1 MVYNIQV
8 KIDCNMEMREVG
20 KKELIVSS
28 AKKVILEKGYKN
40 ISVEDITNEAGIAK
54 GSFYTYFK
62 SKNLVIDYILE
73 EVIAKRKN
81 EFKLDKRK
89 SLENTIKSL
98 VRTRTKLDDE
108 KLKENLVLV
117 NLFRNVASLDEKTL
131 MLLKEL
137 EKVIIERME
146 SIILA
151 YPKEIKIEK
160 IKIEKKDIKFYSK
173 MLNNIIS
180 NYKTFTLFFS
190 EKSNQFITDIEE
202 VKKKYQTED
211 FERNV
216 EIISKSILKILTY

>member
-1 MVYNIQV
+1 M
-8 KIDCNMEMREVG
+8 G
-20 KKELIVSS
+20 KKELIASS

-98 VRTRTKLDDE
+98 VRTRIKLDDE

-151 YPKEIKIEK
+151 YPKEIKID
-160 IKIEKKDIKFYSK
+160 KKDIRFYSK

-211 FERNV
+211 FERNI

>member
-1 MVYNIQV
+1 
-8 KIDCNMEMREVG
+8 MREVG

-98 VRTRTKLDDE
+98 VRTRIKLDDE

-151 YPKEIKIEK
+151 YPKEIKIER
-160 IKIEKKDIKFYSK
+160 KDIKFYSK

-211 FERNV
+211 FERNI

>member
-1 MVYNIQV
+1 
-8 KIDCNMEMREVG
+8 MREVG

-81 EFKLDKRK
+81 EFKLDKRM

-98 VRTRTKLDDE
+98 VRTRIKLDDE

-131 MLLKEL
+131 MLLKEI
-137 EKVIIERME
+137 EKVVIERME

-151 YPKEIKIEK
+151 YPKEIKID
-160 IKIEKKDIKFYSK
+160 KKDIRFYSK

>member
-1 MVYNIQV
+1 M
-8 KIDCNMEMREVG
+8 G

-98 VRTRTKLDDE
+98 VRTRIKLDDE

-117 NLFRNVASLDEKTL
+117 NLFRNVASLAEKTL

-151 YPKEIKIEK
+151 YPKE

-190 EKSNQFITDIEE
+190 EKSNQFIIDIEE

-211 FERNV
+211 FERNI

>member
-160 IKIEKKDIKFYSK
+160 KDIKFYSK

-180 NYKTFTLFFS
+180 NYKTLYPFSLFFLR
-190 EKSNQFITDIEE
+190 
-202 VKKKYQTED
+202 KKQ
-211 FERNV
+211 
-216 EIISKSILKILTY
+216 SIYY

>member
-1 MVYNIQV
+1 M
-8 KIDCNMEMREVG
+8 G

-98 VRTRTKLDDE
+98 VRTRIKLDDE

-151 YPKEIKIEK
+151 YPKEIKID
-160 IKIEKKDIKFYSK
+160 KKDIKFYSK

-202 VKKKYQTED
+202 VKKKYQAED

>member
-1 MVYNIQV
+1 M
-8 KIDCNMEMREVG
+8 G

-89 SLENTIKSL
+89 SLENNIKSL
-98 VRTRTKLDDE
+98 VRTRIKLDDE

-117 NLFRNVASLDEKTL
+117 NIFRNVASLDEKTL

-160 IKIEKKDIKFYSK
+160 NDIKFYSK

>member
-98 VRTRTKLDDE
+98 VRTRIKLDDE

-160 IKIEKKDIKFYSK
+160 KDIKFYSK

-211 FERNV
+211 FERNI

>member
-1 MVYNIQV
+1 M
-8 KIDCNMEMREVG
+8 G
-20 KKELIVSS
+20 KKELIASS

-98 VRTRTKLDDE
+98 VRTRIKLDDE

-160 IKIEKKDIKFYSK
+160 NDIKFYSK

-190 EKSNQFITDIEE
+190 EKSNQFIIDIEE

>member
-1 MVYNIQV
+1 M
-8 KIDCNMEMREVG
+8 G

-40 ISVEDITNEAGIAK
+40 ISVEDITNEARIAK

-73 EVIAKRKN
+73 EVITKRKN

-98 VRTRTKLDDE
+98 VRTRIKLDDE

-151 YPKEIKIEK
+151 YPKEIKIER
-160 IKIEKKDIKFYSK
+160 KDIKFYSK

-211 FERNV
+211 FERNI

>member
-117 NLFRNVASLDEKTL
+117 NLFRNVAFLDEKTL

-151 YPKEIKIEK
+151 YPKE

>member
-1 MVYNIQV
+1 
-8 KIDCNMEMREVG
+8 ME

-98 VRTRTKLDDE
+98 VRTRIKLDDE

-151 YPKEIKIEK
+151 YPKEIKIER
-160 IKIEKKDIKFYSK
+160 KDIKFYSK

>member
-1 MVYNIQV
+1 M
-8 KIDCNMEMREVG
+8 G

-54 GSFYTYFK
+54 GSFYIYFK

-98 VRTRTKLDDE
+98 VRTRIKLDDE

-151 YPKEIKIEK
+151 YPKEIKIER
-160 IKIEKKDIKFYSK
+160 KDIKFYSK

>member
-1 MVYNIQV
+1 M
-8 KIDCNMEMREVG
+8 G

-28 AKKVILEKGYKN
+28 VKKVILEKGYKN

-98 VRTRTKLDDE
+98 VRTRIKLDDE

-151 YPKEIKIEK
+151 YPKEIKIER
-160 IKIEKKDIKFYSK
+160 KDIKFYSK

-211 FERNV
+211 FERNI

>member
-1 MVYNIQV
+1 M
-8 KIDCNMEMREVG
+8 G
-20 KKELIVSS
+20 KNELIVSS

-98 VRTRTKLDDE
+98 VRTRIKLDDE

-160 IKIEKKDIKFYSK
+160 NDIKFYSK

-190 EKSNQFITDIEE
+190 EKSNQFIIDIEE

-211 FERNV
+211 FERNI

>member
-1 MVYNIQV
+1 M
-8 KIDCNMEMREVG
+8 G

-81 EFKLDKRK
+81 EFKLDKRM

-98 VRTRTKLDDE
+98 VRTRIKLDDE

-151 YPKEIKIEK
+151 YPKE

>member
-1 MVYNIQV
+1 M
-8 KIDCNMEMREVG
+8 G

-98 VRTRTKLDDE
+98 VRTRIKLDDE

-146 SIILA
+146 GIILA
-151 YPKEIKIEK
+151 YLKE

>member
-1 MVYNIQV
+1 
-8 KIDCNMEMREVG
+8 MEMRGVG

-28 AKKVILEKGYKN
+28 TKKVILEKGYKN

-98 VRTRTKLDDE
+98 VRTRIKLDDE

-151 YPKEIKIEK
+151 YPKEIKID
-160 IKIEKKDIKFYSK
+160 KKDIRFYSK

-202 VKKKYQTED
+202 VKKKYQAED

>member
-1 MVYNIQV
+1 M
-8 KIDCNMEMREVG
+8 G

-98 VRTRTKLDDE
+98 VRTRIKLDDE

-146 SIILA
+146 SIILT
-151 YPKEIKIEK
+151 YPKE

>member
-1 MVYNIQV
+1 M
-8 KIDCNMEMREVG
+8 G
-20 KKELIVSS
+20 KKELIASS

-98 VRTRTKLDDE
+98 VRTRIKLDDE

-160 IKIEKKDIKFYSK
+160 KDIKFYSK

-190 EKSNQFITDIEE
+190 EKSNQFIIDIEE

-211 FERNV
+211 FERNI

>member
-160 IKIEKKDIKFYSK
+160 KDIKFYSK

-216 EIISKSILKILTY
+216 EIILKSILKILTY

>member
-1 MVYNIQV
+1 M
-8 KIDCNMEMREVG
+8 G

-40 ISVEDITNEAGIAK
+40 ISVEDIANEAGIAK

-98 VRTRTKLDDE
+98 VRTRIKLDDE

-151 YPKEIKIEK
+151 YPKEIKIER
-160 IKIEKKDIKFYSK
+160 KDIKFYSK

>member
-1 MVYNIQV
+1 
-8 KIDCNMEMREVG
+8 MEMREVG

-40 ISVEDITNEAGIAK
+40 ISVEDITNEARIAK

-151 YPKEIKIEK
+151 YPKEIKIER
-160 IKIEKKDIKFYSK
+160 KDIKFYSK

>member
-1 MVYNIQV
+1 M
-8 KIDCNMEMREVG
+8 G

-98 VRTRTKLDDE
+98 VRTRIKLDDE

-137 EKVIIERME
+137 AKVIIERME

-151 YPKEIKIEK
+151 YPKEIKIER
-160 IKIEKKDIKFYSK
+160 KDIKFYSK

-211 FERNV
+211 FERNI

>member
-1 MVYNIQV
+1 M
-8 KIDCNMEMREVG
+8 G

-28 AKKVILEKGYKN
+28 AKKVILEMGYKN

-98 VRTRTKLDDE
+98 VRTRIKLDDE

-151 YPKEIKIEK
+151 YPKEIKIER
-160 IKIEKKDIKFYSK
+160 KDIKFYSK

-211 FERNV
+211 FERNI

>member
-1 MVYNIQV
+1 
-8 KIDCNMEMREVG
+8 VG

-98 VRTRTKLDDE
+98 VRTRIKLDDE

-151 YPKEIKIEK
+151 YPKEIKIER
-160 IKIEKKDIKFYSK
+160 KDIKFYSK

>member
-40 ISVEDITNEAGIAK
+40 ISVEDITNEARIAK

-73 EVIAKRKN
+73 EVITKRKN

-98 VRTRTKLDDE
+98 VRTRIKLDDE

-151 YPKEIKIEK
+151 YPKEIKIER
-160 IKIEKKDIKFYSK
+160 KDIKFYSK

>member
-1 MVYNIQV
+1 M
-8 KIDCNMEMREVG
+8 G

-73 EVIAKRKN
+73 EVIAKIKN

-98 VRTRTKLDDE
+98 VRTRIKLDDE

-151 YPKEIKIEK
+151 YPKEIKIER
-160 IKIEKKDIKFYSK
+160 KDIKFYSK

>member
-1 MVYNIQV
+1 M
-8 KIDCNMEMREVG
+8 G

-28 AKKVILEKGYKN
+28 TKKVILEKGYKN

-98 VRTRTKLDDE
+98 VRTRIKLDDE

-151 YPKEIKIEK
+151 YPKE

>member
-1 MVYNIQV
+1 M
-8 KIDCNMEMREVG
+8 G

-40 ISVEDITNEAGIAK
+40 ISVEDITNEARIAK

-73 EVIAKRKN
+73 EVITKRKN

-151 YPKEIKIEK
+151 YPKEIKIER
-160 IKIEKKDIKFYSK
+160 KDIKFYSK

>member
-1 MVYNIQV
+1 M
-8 KIDCNMEMREVG
+8 G

-98 VRTRTKLDDE
+98 VRTRIKLDDE

-117 NLFRNVASLDEKTL
+117 NIFRNVASLDEKTL

-151 YPKEIKIEK
+151 YPKEIKIER
-160 IKIEKKDIKFYSK
+160 KDIKFYSK

-211 FERNV
+211 FERNI

>member
-1 MVYNIQV
+1 M
-8 KIDCNMEMREVG
+8 G
-20 KKELIVSS
+20 KKELIASS

-98 VRTRTKLDDE
+98 VRTRIKLDDE

-151 YPKEIKIEK
+151 YPKEIKIER
-160 IKIEKKDIKFYSK
+160 KDIKFYSK

-211 FERNV
+211 FERNI

>member
-151 YPKEIKIEK
+151 YPKEIKIER
-160 IKIEKKDIKFYSK
+160 KDIKFYSK

-190 EKSNQFITDIEE
+190 EKSNQFIIDIEE

-211 FERNV
+211 FERNI

>member
-1 MVYNIQV
+1 M
-8 KIDCNMEMREVG
+8 G

-28 AKKVILEKGYKN
+28 VKKVILEKGYKN

-98 VRTRTKLDDE
+98 VRTRIKLDDE

-151 YPKEIKIEK
+151 YPKEIKIER
-160 IKIEKKDIKFYSK
+160 KDIKFYSK

>member
-1 MVYNIQV
+1 M
-8 KIDCNMEMREVG
+8 G

-98 VRTRTKLDDE
+98 VRTRIKLDDE

-151 YPKEIKIEK
+151 YPKEIKID
-160 IKIEKKDIKFYSK
+160 KKDIKFYSK

-211 FERNV
+211 FERNI

>member
-1 MVYNIQV
+1 M
-8 KIDCNMEMREVG
+8 G

-40 ISVEDITNEAGIAK
+40 ISVEDITNEAEIAK

-98 VRTRTKLDDE
+98 VRTRIKLDDE

-151 YPKEIKIEK
+151 YPKEIKIER
-160 IKIEKKDIKFYSK
+160 KDIKFYSK

>member
-1 MVYNIQV
+1 
-8 KIDCNMEMREVG
+8 VG

-98 VRTRTKLDDE
+98 VRTRIKLDDE

-160 IKIEKKDIKFYSK
+160 NDIKFYSK

-190 EKSNQFITDIEE
+190 EKSNQFIIDIEE

-211 FERNV
+211 FERNI

>member
-1 MVYNIQV
+1 M
-8 KIDCNMEMREVG
+8 G
-20 KKELIVSS
+20 KKELIASS

-98 VRTRTKLDDE
+98 VRTRIKLDDE

-160 IKIEKKDIKFYSK
+160 KDIKFYSK

-190 EKSNQFITDIEE
+190 EKSNQFIIDIEE